1 MLGYFEKFTQKI
13 EQHSKETET
22 KNNLIWSLEEK
33 QINHEM
39 ELKKKNERITQLE
52 NDLAILHMQIYK
64 SKDDLLATVQ
74 AEMERMHKLTI
85 EQLPKNQ
92 CKKIKQQK
100 AELEKELHSQGIN
113 LATCLSNLTTQ
124 QNT

>member
-1 MLGYFEKFTQKI
+1 MLGYFDKFTQKI
-13 EQHSKETET
+13 EQSNIESQS
-22 KNNLIWSLEEK
+22 KNNLVWYYEEK

-39 ELKKKNERITQLE
+39 ELKKKDELITQLE
-52 NDLAILHMQIYK
+52 NDLANLHMQIHK
-64 SKDDLLATVQ
+64 LKDDLLASVQ
-74 AEMERMHKLTI
+74 SQMEKMHKLTI

-100 AELEKELHSQGIN
+100 AELERELHSQGIE

>member
-74 AEMERMHKLTI
+74 AEMEKMHKLTI

-100 AELEKELHSQGIN
+100 AELERELHSQGIK

>member
-52 NDLAILHMQIYK
+52 NDLANLHMQIHN

-74 AEMERMHKLTI
+74 AEMEKMHKLTI

-100 AELEKELHSQGIN
+100 AELERELHSQGIK